1 MSASLLLDKPT
12 PGCPPCLPPL
22 PAPLPVPLCCPWQR
36 AAAEDF
42 DEEEQEALE
51 AENEAEEELYDQ
63 VGGAGRAAQ
72 PAQPAFWTLFSLAL
86 CSVSRFSL
94 LDAPRVCA
102 TQVGSCLG
110 SFLKSFGDAALPY
123 VEGLMPSIAPLLD
136 KARPDEERR
145 IAMCIIDDMLE
156 HSAQGRAKYLAQV
169 RVGRERGTHDS
180 PRQSG
185 M

>member
-1 MSASLLLDKPT
+1 
-12 PGCPPCLPPL
+12 
-22 PAPLPVPLCCPWQR
+22 LC
-36 AAAEDF
+36 A
-42 DEEEQEALE
+42 
-51 AENEAEEELYDQ
+51 
-63 VGGAGRAAQ
+63 
-72 PAQPAFWTLFSLAL
+72 TH
-86 CSVSRFSL
+86 
-94 LDAPRVCA
+94 

-169 RVGRERGTHDS
+169 CVGVCLGLEAGIRAHMHARKYVGSGVGSVLLALLVCPAHTSVSSTESMPGLLSSRITLDGTCVH
-180 PRQSG
+180 SG
-185 M
+185 L

>member
-1 MSASLLLDKPT
+1 M
-12 PGCPPCLPPL
+12 
-22 PAPLPVPLCCPWQR
+22 LPVYVPH
-36 AAAEDF
+36 
-42 DEEEQEALE
+42 
-51 AENEAEEELYDQ
+51 
-63 VGGAGRAAQ
+63 
-72 PAQPAFWTLFSLAL
+72 
-86 CSVSRFSL
+86 
-94 LDAPRVCA
+94 

-169 RVGRERGTHDS
+169 RVCVVGREGG
-180 PRQSG
+180 RQAHTPAPVKSG
-185 M
+185 MWAEV

>member
-1 MSASLLLDKPT
+1 MFTHALTLPCALCTPT
-12 PGCPPCLPPL
+12 PTHTPRT
-22 PAPLPVPLCCPWQR
+22 QR

-63 VGGAGRAAQ
+63 VG
-72 PAQPAFWTLFSLAL
+72 
-86 CSVSRFSL
+86 
-94 LDAPRVCA
+94 
-102 TQVGSCLG
+102 SCLG

-123 VEGLMPSIAPLLD
+123 VESLMPSIAPLLD

-156 HSAQGRAKYLAQV
+156 HSAQGRAKYLGQV
-169 RVGRERGTHDS
+169 CEGGWEGRREEKRDFWGGVEGGVEREGFVQTH
-180 PRQSG
+180 RHG
-185 M
+185 